1 MRFNPKVDLNRYFT
15 IILAIGVMVY
25 DIYEVVLSRLYYHIF
40 FIAIWVILVFYLLN
54 TFKNTYYIIKKDYLY
69 LRAGRH
75 KVKIAL
81 DNIQSVGVIKNSDV
95 ISTYS
100 LSSDNVVIIT
110 KTNLAIAISPKYK
123 EDFIKILHQNINNL
137 E

>member
-15 IILAIGVMVY
+15 IILAVGVMIY
-25 DIYEVVLSRLYYHIF
+25 DIYEVLLSRQYYHLF
-40 FIAIWVILVFYLLN
+40 FIAIWVILVFYMLN
-54 TFKNTYYIIKKDYLY
+54 TFKNTYYVIKKDYLY
-69 LRAGRH
+69 LRAGKH

-81 DNIQSVGVIKNSDV
+81 SNIQSVGMVKNSDV
-95 ISTYS
+95 VSTYS

-110 KTNLAIAISPKYK
+110 KTNIAIAISPKYK
-123 EDFIKILHQNINNL
+123 EDFMRMLNQYINNL